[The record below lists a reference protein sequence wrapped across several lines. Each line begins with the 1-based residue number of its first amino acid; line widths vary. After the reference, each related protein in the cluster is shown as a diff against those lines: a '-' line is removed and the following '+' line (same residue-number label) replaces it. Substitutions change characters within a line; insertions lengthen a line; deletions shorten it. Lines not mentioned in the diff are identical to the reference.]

1 MQTYPSAHT
10 HRAVLEAARAHTG
23 ALTLALVIT
32 TRGSSYRKAGALA
45 LIADTG
51 LLAGC
56 ISGGCLEQDL
66 LDSAMLARG
75 DGRNR
80 RLRFD
85 TRSDED
91 RWFGSQTGCRG
102 EIEVLLIPSA
112 ADGTHAVLQAL
123 LAADAA
129 QQRLWLQVDTD
140 DTLDFGCARPPA
152 SADALL
158 VPIGPSPR
166 LLLLGGGPEAP
177 PLIALARTCGWHV
190 VVVEHRERYLAQGR
204 LQGADRVIAARP
216 AVGLADLNPQQFDAV
231 LCMSH
236 LYDEDRLCL
245 QQLAAA
251 APAWLGVVG
260 PAQRRLDLLAEL
272 DPVAAQAL
280 AHLEGPVGVH
290 LGSHGPEA
298 MALAML
304 ARLVQA
310 RAQQDLYDQQ
320 AS

>member
-23 ALTLALVIT
+23 ALTLALVIA

-45 LIADTG
+45 LIGDTG

-75 DGRNR
+75 DGQNR

-112 ADGTHAVLQAL
+112 ADDTHGVLQAL

-140 DTLDFGCARPPA
+140 DTLHWGGLQPA
-152 SADALL
+152 PRADALL
-158 VPIGPSPR
+158 LPIAPSPR

-177 PLIALARTCGWHV
+177 PLIAMARACGWHV
-190 VVVEHRERYLAQGR
+190 VVVEHRERYVAHGR
-204 LQGADRVIAARP
+204 LAAADRLIVARP
-216 AVGLADLNPQQFDAV
+216 AVGLAGLNPRQFDAV

-236 LYDEDRLCL
+236 LFDEDHQCL

-251 APAWLGVVG
+251 PPAWLGVVG

-272 DPVAAQAL
+272 NPAAAQAL

-310 RAQQDLYDQQ
+310 RAVQDRYDEQ
-320 AS
+320 AP